1 MILGFSIYAWIT
13 MVTIVV
19 TFGVLLFTKLRADLV
34 FLGVIGVLFVTGV
47 LDVNEAL
54 SGFSST
60 TVAVVGVMFVVVAGL
75 NHVMGGSLIELR
87 HFDDDKI
94 MSPVPDREPLM
105 GGDRLIY
112 AGQIDEL
119 LEVKKKFGFVSADH
133 HIFHYSEVD
142 SDRQLRTAYITF
154 GSSLINTK
162 IGEGNFERNNNVTL
176 VAVARKGKRIEQAPR
191 EVVLKGTLDTA
202 AAREAEQ
209 VMNVLYDVE
218 GKDIVLD
225 CTDLDYISS
234 AGLRIFLGILQYH
247 EERGGHVFLRGV
259 NDKVR
264 DIFVLTGFNNIFEF
278 I

>member
-1 MILGFSIYAWIT
+1 

-34 FLGVIGVLFVTGV
+34 FLGVIGVLFVSGV